1 MKTLIIGLMALLAI
15 SMFSFAMAE
24 ENSTN
29 IEEPNITQTV
39 DQTTVNEINDDLN
52 ESVNVF
58 KVGWLKL
65 DILLTFNQEKKAE
78 KELKLARLEL
88 IRSKI
93 AAKNND
99 TEAMEKAIDAHNRI
113 LERIQKRMDSI
124 DGEST
129 KQGIKNSATK
139 LISLE
144 RAIQVHEARIAKFNE
159 ILASENLTDEQRLKI
174 QAKIGQAEN
183 NTAHLNEVKDA
194 QEEKLRTR
202 LMAVSNMTEEQANAE
217 IQELEDAQNLSAVK
231 KMVAEVKAN
240 RAENAA
246 NVLSKV
252 IEKIESKQNETG
264 KNMSNAIEKLTE
276 VQQKLQNK
284 AETINSRTD

>member
-202 LMAVSNMTEEQANAE
+202 LMAVSNLTKEQANAE

>member
-1 MKTLIIGLMALLAI
+1 VIYENSNAEGGRHKKMKTLIIGLMALLAI

-39 DQTTVNEINDDLN
+39 DQTTINEINDDLN
-52 ESVNVF
+52 ESVNVL

-65 DILLTFNQEKKAE
+65 DILLTLNQEKKAE

-88 IRSKI
+88 IRAKI

-99 TEAMEKAIDAHNRI
+99 TEAMENAINSHNRI

-139 LISLE
+139 LVSLE
-144 RAIQVHEARIAKFNE
+144 RAIQVHEARISKLNE
-159 ILASENLTDEQRLKI
+159 ILASENLTDEQRLMV
-174 QAKIGQAEN
+174 QAKIEQAEN

-194 QEEKLRTR
+194 NEEKLRTR
-202 LMAVSNMTEEQANAE
+202 LMEFQT
-217 IQELEDAQNLSAVK
+217 
-231 KMVAEVKAN
+231 
-240 RAENAA
+240 
-246 NVLSKV
+246 
-252 IEKIESKQNETG
+252 
-264 KNMSNAIEKLTE
+264 
-276 VQQKLQNK
+276 
-284 AETINSRTD
+284 